1 MSWKMK
7 KSAQES
13 KPTRTFRL
21 IIDSWMYRS
30 WPTIPQVFVKGNFLG
45 GCDLLME
52 MHSSGDLKAL
62 LSKEQILPKDE
73 AAETK

>member
-1 MSWKMK
+1 MLEDEEIRSGIK
-7 KSAQES
+7 AY
-13 KPTRTFRL
+13 TYL
-21 IIDSWMYRS
+21 INNVFLDFCRS

-62 LSKEQILPKDE
+62 LSKEQILPKEE